1 MNAEQKIQFQN
12 SKGDKLAAIL
22 SNPTG
27 DMTKPIVVM
36 AHGFASNKNSRSN
49 TKLVERFDQ
58 LGIASF
64 RFDIWGHGE
73 SEGNFEDIT
82 ITEAVDDI
90 LQAIKFLK
98 SLDYSRIALVGSSFG
113 GAAAMEVASQ
123 TTNLFALALKSPV
136 SDYAEEQLHV
146 RGQEG
151 IDAWKSDGFTLYESN
166 RGGKIKINYTL
177 YEDFLHHSGYQV
189 APNISIPTL
198 IVHGDQDEE
207 VPVAQSI
214 KTSKLIPN
222 CKLVIVEGAKHSYQE
237 GRHENEMLE
246 AITGFIE
253 EIAKT
258 L

>member
-1 MNAEQKIQFQN
+1 MHNNLHFQN

-27 DMTKPIVVM
+27 DMSKPIVVM
-36 AHGFASNKNSRSN
+36 VHGFASNKNSRSN

-58 LGIASF
+58 AGIASF

-73 SEGNFEDIT
+73 SEGKFEDIT

-90 LQAIKFLK
+90 LQAIRFLK
-98 SLDYSRIALVGSSFG
+98 FQGYSKIALVGSSFG
-113 GAAAMEVASQ
+113 GAASVMAASVLHD
-123 TTNLFALALKSPV
+123 LFALALKSPS
-136 SDYAEEQLHV
+136 SDYAEEKLLTL
-146 RGQEG
+146 GQEG
-151 IDAWKSDGFTLYESN
+151 IDEWKRRGFDFYTSSN
-166 RGGKIKINYTL
+166 GRQLKLNYTF
-177 YEDFLHHSGYQV
+177 YEDFKNNNCYQ
-189 APNISIPTL
+189 AATKITIPTL

-246 AITGFIE
+246 AITNFIDSF
-253 EIAKT
+253 
-258 L
+258 